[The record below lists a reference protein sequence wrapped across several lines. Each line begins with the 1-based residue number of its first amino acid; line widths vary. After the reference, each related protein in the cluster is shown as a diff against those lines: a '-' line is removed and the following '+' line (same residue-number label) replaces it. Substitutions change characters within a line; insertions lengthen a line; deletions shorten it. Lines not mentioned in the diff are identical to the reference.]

1 MHSTSSSSEDLSR
14 FLSDS
19 ESFDAAGIAATPLS
33 SVGKSGETSPSS
45 ICCQRKMSAAV
56 ATTRDAKHVF
66 LKGRPKIIVPFGK
79 HSPPRAPLPSGKRGL
94 SRPIHK
100 RSLTAPANVN
110 AAQSFSHNPQPMRL
124 AAWEQSPTS
133 DFKVRGK
140 NYLKDRI
147 KEVSGSSVFKLVACD
162 MIGVKET
169 MYSGFCAHPNERVQ
183 RAIKLEKETEL
194 KVLPDFVFAVN
205 LVLPGPD
212 FVYHCVSYF
221 AVDDKS
227 ILTDTNTPFGRVA
240 KPFFFGES
248 DEFRDKTFKLIPR
261 IVDGNFIVRNAVG
274 SKPAILGQ
282 KVKQHYIRNE
292 RFFEL
297 IIDVASDSVASGI
310 VKLALGYAKSLVVD
324 MMFVLES
331 TEEDQLPERI
341 LGGLRMI
348 NVDFK
353 GKDGQRR
360 ITS

>member
-19 ESFDAAGIAATPLS
+19 ESFEAAGIAATPLS
-33 SVGKSGETSPSS
+33 SVGKSGDTSPSS

-169 MYSGFCAHPNERVQ
+169 MYSGFCAHPNER
-183 RAIKLEKETEL
+183 
-194 KVLPDFVFAVN
+194 
-205 LVLPGPD
+205 
-212 FVYHCVSYF
+212 
-221 AVDDKS
+221 
-227 ILTDTNTPFGRVA
+227 
-240 KPFFFGES
+240 
-248 DEFRDKTFKLIPR
+248 
-261 IVDGNFIVRNAVG
+261 
-274 SKPAILGQ
+274 
-282 KVKQHYIRNE
+282 
-292 RFFEL
+292 
-297 IIDVASDSVASGI
+297 
-310 VKLALGYAKSLVVD
+310 
-324 MMFVLES
+324 
-331 TEEDQLPERI
+331 
-341 LGGLRMI
+341 
-348 NVDFK
+348 
-353 GKDGQRR
+353 
-360 ITS
+360 